1 MKTLKVMLAIM
12 MMMVLFSLVCIAV
25 AEPATTYIK
34 MSVVVACDEETE
46 EITVIDTTG
55 NYWIFYGNDW
65 CIGDIAILL
74 MNDANTETLYDDEII
89 ETYYGGHMTPL
100 ALGLWIRQ

>member
-1 MKTLKVMLAIM
+1 MKALKIMLAIM
-12 MMMVLFSLVCIAV
+12 IMMVLFSLVCIAA
-25 AEPATTYIK
+25 AETAATYIK

-46 EITVIDTTG
+46 EITVIDATG
-55 NYWIFYGNDW
+55 NYWIFYGDEW
-65 CIGDIAILL
+65 RVGDIAILL
-74 MNDANTETLYDDEII
+74 MNDASTETLYDDEII